1 MYTYDGTGKKLRKT
15 VNGVTTDYANGF
27 IYENNQLQ
35 FFSQPEGYFEPSSPP
50 SGELVGAYVYQY
62 KDHLGNIRL
71 SYSDKNNDG
80 FITASTEIVEENN
93 YYPFGLKQKGYNA
106 NINGRHHKYM
116 FGGKEQ
122 QDELGLNW
130 YDITAR
136 NYDPALGRWMN
147 IDPLAERRNWLT
159 PYNFVQ
165 NNPILRIDPT
175 GLLDDYGLDQNGKVE
190 LIKETDDKTDTLY
203 SVTRNEDGELVKD
216 SNGEVV
222 KNDTNGD
229 GQVADGDSVT
239 VEKGLLNNIENTTY
253 TESDGTKHNLQI
265 MDVSSGSF
273 KDIKSIF
280 EFSSKNSSNEFSF
293 QNYANGNKFIS
304 TTFLPSAELSATTLI
319 RRNGKLLHHVHSHPG
334 QDYFAP
340 SPGDISS
347 ASYLIKKYGTRLEMY
362 SPLLGTYKDYN
373 GESSSFELDEIIIT
387 PKKKK
392 KN

>member
-1 MYTYDGTGKKLRKT
+1 M
-15 VNGVTTDYANGF
+15 NGV
-27 IYENNQLQ
+27 
-35 FFSQPEGYFEPSSPP
+35 
-50 SGELVGAYVYQY
+50 
-62 KDHLGNIRL
+62 
-71 SYSDKNNDG
+71 
-80 FITASTEIVEENN
+80 ENN
-93 YYPFGLKQKGYNA
+93 YFNF
-106 NINGRHHKYM
+106 N
-116 FGGKEQ
+116 GKELN
-122 QDELGLNW
+122 ESLGLNVIEM
-130 YDITAR
+130 DFR
-136 NYDPALGRWMN
+136 QYDPALGRFN
-147 IDPLAERRNWLT
+147 VVDPLAEERNWLS

-175 GLLDDYGLDQNGKVE
+175 GLLDDYGIDQNGKVE
-190 LIKETDDKTDTLY
+190 LIKKTDDATDTLY

-216 SNGEVV
+216 GNGEVV

-265 MDVSSGSF
+265 MDVSKGSF

-280 EFSSKNSSNEFSF
+280 EFSANNSNNEFSYQSF
-293 QNYANGNKFIS
+293 ANGNKFIS
-304 TTFLPSAELSATTLI
+304 TTFLPSAELSATTLV

-362 SPLLGTYKDYN
+362 SPLLGTYKDYT

-387 PKKKK
+387 PKKK
-392 KN
+392 N